1 MAGPNK
7 KKRNQQS
14 AGSKTDGAMQQKKKA
29 IGWLYTA
36 TDKYYLTGPSSK
48 ITKSKI
54 HIQYCLEKIMTSS
67 PHVSNLETV
76 VTYPFQKCS
85 SRKQSPF
92 MHACALG
99 NVDLMEYYLSLF
111 IMVRLTKRQI
121 NNRGYGATFRTWM
134 IMVRHGPTIVKDFD
148 LYLDQEY
155 NEDIAKVMDGR
166 KLSTENIF
174 DIVLS
179 FLVDHPKRESKINP
193 LIKSFIH
200 GPEMTRS
207 TTGGGTKGPGRSK
220 KLLPKINCRDNLE
233 LDLDDVY
240 DHEDEYSCDE
250 GYHYGDQSEMYEN
263 TEANGDSR
271 VADTAHDSHTNN
283 RETDD
288 EDQIASDY
296 KEEENEVDA
305 DELSSGWEDMF
316 DLDSLSD
323 GEISQDIISFNASF
337 ANDSDPSIENP
348 IETIHSVGDD
358 WDAIPEV
365 QSVISVDTFSG
376 EKLLFSYKDALFVNK
391 EEQKAAPI
399 GKLTMKVERQDMAS
413 ASGAD
418 KVVDFEMRDESDL
431 LNVYFDH
438 NSAKLKGGQRRTL
451 RELKGN

>member
-1 MAGPNK
+1 MAGSNK

-14 AGSKTDGAMQQKKKA
+14 AISKSDGAMQQKKKA

-36 TDKYYLTGPSSK
+36 TDKYYLNGQSSK

-85 SRKQSPF
+85 SRRQSPF

-134 IMVRHGPTIVKDFD
+134 IMVKHGPTIVKDFD
-148 LYLDQEY
+148 LFLDQEY
-155 NEDIAKVMDGR
+155 NEDIANVMDGR

-193 LIKSFIH
+193 IIKSFIH

-207 TTGGGTKGPGRSK
+207 NTGRGAKARGKSK
-220 KLLPKINCRDNLE
+220 KQLPKINCQDN
-233 LDLDDVY
+233 LDLDMDDLY
-240 DHEDEYSCDE
+240 DEDEYSCD
-250 GYHYGDQSEMYEN
+250 GNYHYDDQREMYEN
-263 TEANGDSR
+263 TEVNEDPKG
-271 VADTAHDSHTNN
+271 ADITQDSHTKNQTVEVEVN
-283 RETDD
+283 VPDHN
-288 EDQIASDY
+288 
-296 KEEENEVDA
+296 KEEEKEEV
-305 DELSSGWEDMF
+305 DELSSDWEDMF
-316 DLDSLSD
+316 ELDSLSD
-323 GEISQDIISFNASF
+323 DEISEDIISFNASF
-337 ANDSDPSIENP
+337 TNDIDPSISNQSEP
-348 IETIHSVGDD
+348 IHTFGDD

-376 EKLLFSYKDALFVNK
+376 EKLFSYKDALFVNK
-391 EEQKAAPI
+391 EEQKASPSTNW
-399 GKLTMKVERQDMAS
+399 KLRVETQGMAS
-413 ASGAD
+413 TSQVE

-431 LNVYFDH
+431 SNAYFDH
-438 NSAKLKGGQRRTL
+438 NGAKLRGGQRRTL